1 MRIRFTIRQLL
12 FGVTA
17 CCAGAALLA
26 LALHGTHAV
35 AIIESRGGFCD
46 VRHPDWWYPA
56 GLWPNDAVQ
65 ADLTALDITDYSFLA
80 RLPHLEMLYVE
91 DCQSFSDDDVEFLAG
106 MPSLRELDL
115 QGTGVT
121 SRGIDALRGNQLTS
135 LSLRGARIDD
145 ECLLRLLRL
154 PSLRGI
160 DCRDT
165 DVTRAGAERFV
176 AAREGA
182 EVVVS
187 DDDDIVW

>member
-1 MRIRFTIRQLL
+1 MRIRFTIRQFLL
-12 FGVTA
+12 LGVTA

-26 LALHGTHAV
+26 LSLRGTHAV
-35 AIIESRGGFCD
+35 AIIESLGGFCD

-56 GLWPNDAVQ
+56 GLWPNDVVQ
-65 ADLTALDITDYSFLA
+65 VDLWALEIKDYSFLA
-80 RLPHLEMLYVE
+80 RVPYLEALSLE
-91 DCQSFSDDDVEFLAG
+91 DCPSFSDDDVEFLAG
-106 MPSLRELDL
+106 MSSLRELDL

-121 SRGIDALRGNQLTS
+121 SRGIDALRGDQLTS
-135 LSLRGARIDD
+135 LSLRACRIDD

-154 PSLRGI
+154 PLLKGI

-176 AAREGA
+176 EAREGA

-187 DDDDIVW
+187 DEDIVW